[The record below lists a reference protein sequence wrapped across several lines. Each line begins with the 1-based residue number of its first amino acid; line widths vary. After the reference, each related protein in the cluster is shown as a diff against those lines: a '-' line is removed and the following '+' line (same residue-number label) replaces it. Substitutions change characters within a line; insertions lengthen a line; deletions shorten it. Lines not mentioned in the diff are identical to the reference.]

1 MTTRRHPDWLASVRP
16 QPPAQT
22 LRSSRSSALP
32 EPSRMRT
39 LLVFALVGFGAQ
51 LVDGT
56 LGMAYGVTS
65 TSLLLTAGVNPA
77 TASASV
83 HLAEVGTTLAAG
95 ASHWRFGN
103 VDWKLVLRL
112 GGPGAVGAFLGATAL
127 SALSTEDAP
136 YMSGVLLVLG
146 VYVLLRFSIRPPK
159 VATACVSPHRSTFLS
174 PLGLVAGFVDASGG
188 GGWGPVATPA
198 LLTAG
203 RTAPRTVVGSVD
215 TSEFLVALAAS
226 IGFLIGLG
234 TEVLDPWTVGGLL
247 VGGVLAAPVAAWLVT
262 KVPAPVLGTAVGGII
277 VLTNTRT
284 ILRAL
289 DVADGARTPV
299 YVFIVGV
306 WVAAMAIAVSTMRLG
321 VPGRSR

>member
-1 MTTRRHPDWLASVRP
+1 
-16 QPPAQT
+16 
-22 LRSSRSSALP
+22 
-32 EPSRMRT
+32 MRT
-39 LLVFALVGFGAQ
+39 LIIFAIVGFGAQ
-51 LVDGT
+51 LVDGA

-65 TSLLLTAGVNPA
+65 TSLLLVAGISPA

-83 HLAEVGTTLAAG
+83 HLAEVGTTLVSGAA
-95 ASHWRFGN
+95 HWRFGN

-112 GGPGAVGAFLGATAL
+112 GVPGAVGAFLGATAL
-127 SALSTEDAP
+127 SALSTDDAAP
-136 YMSGVLLVLG
+136 YMSGILLALG
-146 VYVLLRFSIRPPK
+146 VYILLRFSVRPPK
-159 VATACVSPHRSTFLS
+159 VATARTSPHRSKFLS

-203 RTAPRTVVGSVD
+203 KTSPRTVIGSVD

-234 TEVLDPWTVGGLL
+234 SEVLDPWTIGGLL
-247 VGGVLAAPVAAWLVT
+247 LGGILAAPLAAWLVT

-284 ILRAL
+284 ILKAL
-289 DVADGARTPV
+289 DVGGVTLVAV
-299 YVFIVGV
+299 YVVIVAL
-306 WVAAMAIAVSTMRLG
+306 WAAAIAVAVTKLRQTRSTEAVVEDPREA
-321 VPGRSR
+321 VPSSLD

>member
-1 MTTRRHPDWLASVRP
+1 
-16 QPPAQT
+16 
-22 LRSSRSSALP
+22 
-32 EPSRMRT
+32 MRT
-39 LLVFALVGFGAQ
+39 LIVYALVGFGAQ
-51 LVDGT
+51 LVDGA

-65 TSLLLTAGVNPA
+65 TSLLLVAGINPA

-112 GGPGAVGAFLGATAL
+112 GVPGAVGAFAGATVL
-127 SALSTEDAP
+127 SALSTEDAAP
-136 YMSGVLLVLG
+136 YMAGVLLALG
-146 VYVLLRFSIRPPK
+146 VYILLKFTLRPPK
-159 VATACVSPHRSTFLS
+159 VATARTSPHRSKFLS

-203 RTAPRTVVGSVD
+203 KTAPRTVIGSVD

-226 IGFLIGLG
+226 IGFLIGIG
-234 TEVLDPWTVGGLL
+234 SEVLDPWTIGGLL
-247 VGGVLAAPVAAWLVT
+247 IGGVLAAPLAAWLVT
-262 KVPAPVLGTAVGGII
+262 KIPAPVLGAAVGGII
-277 VLTNTRT
+277 VFTNTRT

-289 DVADGARTPV
+289 DVSDWATTTI
-299 YVFIVGV
+299 YLFIAGV
-306 WVAAMAIAVSTMRLG
+306 WVAAIAIAISRVRSG
-321 VPGRSR
+321 AVPREAVVDETEERPVEEATAPKA

>member
-1 MTTRRHPDWLASVRP
+1 M
-16 QPPAQT
+16 QT
-22 LRSSRSSALP
+22 LI
-32 EPSRMRT
+32 
-39 LLVFALVGFGAQ
+39 VFALVGFGAQ
-51 LVDGT
+51 LVDGA

-65 TSLLLTAGVNPA
+65 TSLLLIAGVNPA

-103 VDWKLVLRL
+103 VDGKLVLKL
-112 GGPGAVGAFLGATAL
+112 GVPGAIGAFLGATVL
-127 SALSTEDAP
+127 SALSTENAAP
-136 YMSGVLLVLG
+136 YMAGVLLALG
-146 VYVLLRFSIRPPK
+146 VYVLLRFSLRPPR
-159 VATACVSPHRSTFLS
+159 VATNRVSPHRSKFLS

-203 RTAPRTVVGSVD
+203 KTAPRTVIGSVD

-234 TEVLDPWTVGGLL
+234 SAVLDPWTVGGLL
-247 VGGVLAAPVAAWLVT
+247 LGGVLAAPLAAWLVT
-262 KVPAPVLGTAVGGII
+262 KIPAPVLGTGVGGII

-284 ILRAL
+284 ILRSL
-289 DVADGARTPV
+289 DVTGWASTTIYLV
-299 YVFIVGV
+299 VVGV
-306 WVAAMAIAVSTMRLG
+306 WAAAVAIAFAKLRNGEFDRAAVDEEAPTASTEA
-321 VPGRSR
+321 GR

>member
-1 MTTRRHPDWLASVRP
+1 M
-16 QPPAQT
+16 QT
-22 LRSSRSSALP
+22 LI
-32 EPSRMRT
+32 
-39 LLVFALVGFGAQ
+39 VFALVGFGAQ
-51 LVDGT
+51 LVDGA

-65 TSLLLTAGVNPA
+65 TSLLLIAGVNPA

-103 VDWKLVLRL
+103 VDRKLVLKL
-112 GGPGAVGAFLGATAL
+112 GVPGAIGAFLGATVL
-127 SALSTEDAP
+127 SALSTENAAP
-136 YMSGVLLVLG
+136 YMAGVLLALG
-146 VYVLLRFSIRPPK
+146 VYVLLRFSLRPPR
-159 VATACVSPHRSTFLS
+159 VATNRVSPHRSKFLS

-203 RTAPRTVVGSVD
+203 KTAPRTVIGSVD

-234 TEVLDPWTVGGLL
+234 SAVLDPWTVGGLL
-247 VGGVLAAPVAAWLVT
+247 LGGVLAAPLAAWLVT
-262 KVPAPVLGTAVGGII
+262 KIPAPVLGTGVGGII

-284 ILRAL
+284 ILRSL
-289 DVADGARTPV
+289 DVTGWASTTIYLV
-299 YVFIVGV
+299 VVGV
-306 WVAAMAIAVSTMRLG
+306 WAAAVAIAFAKLRNGEFDCAAVDEEAPTASTEA
-321 VPGRSR
+321 GR